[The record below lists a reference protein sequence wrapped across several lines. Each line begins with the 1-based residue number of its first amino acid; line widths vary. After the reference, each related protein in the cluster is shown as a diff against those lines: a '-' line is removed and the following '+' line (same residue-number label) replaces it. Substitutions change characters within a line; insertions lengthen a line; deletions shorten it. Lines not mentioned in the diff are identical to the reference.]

1 MGKNPTQSDVAH
13 LAGVSRGLVSLA
25 LSGSPMVAEDSR
37 RRIIAAAQELGY
49 TRDMG
54 AATLAAGRSQVL
66 GVVLP
71 DLRNPFFEGVV
82 DAIGAHATTLKLL
95 PLVATASDDRDREAL
110 ILTRFRELRVAGVIM
125 VSPVQP
131 LADLEIAARAQPTVL
146 IGADVASSSLD
157 TVHVDE
163 DAAARLVTAHL
174 IERGWRS
181 VVSLSEHSGPG
192 EVWIERRQE
201 ALAAAARDSGLPF
214 TGVEG
219 GRGLSASAALREY
232 LPRLGERAAVVAHND
247 LVAMDALAVMRD
259 AGLRPGRDVAVI
271 GFDDTYMARRPE
283 FDVTSVSQDTGELA
297 QQAMGALLERDEDR
311 GRHESVVRPTLAVR
325 SSS

>member
-1 MGKNPTQSDVAH
+1 MGKNPTQSDVAR

-37 RRIIAAAQELGY
+37 QRILAAAQELGY
-49 TRDMG
+49 TRDLG

-131 LADLEIAARAQPTVL
+131 LDALETAAKAQPTVL
-146 IGADVASSSLD
+146 IGADVASASLD

-163 DAAARLVTAHL
+163 DAAARLIVDHLVT
-174 IERGWRS
+174 RGWRS
-181 VVSLSEHSGPG
+181 VVSLSEQSGPG

-201 ALAAAARDSGLPF
+201 ALKAAARGAGLPYA
-214 TGVEG
+214 GVEG
-219 GRGLSASAALREY
+219 RPGRGASAALREY
-232 LPRLGERAAVVAHND
+232 LPQLGERAAVVAHND
-247 LVAMDALAVMRD
+247 LVAMDALAVVRD
-259 AGLRPGRDVAVI
+259 AGLRPGDDVAVI
-271 GFDDTYMARRPE
+271 GFDDTYMAQRPE

-297 QQAMGALLERDEDR
+297 RLAMAALLERDEER
-311 GRHESVVRPTLAVR
+311 GRHEAVVQPTLAVR